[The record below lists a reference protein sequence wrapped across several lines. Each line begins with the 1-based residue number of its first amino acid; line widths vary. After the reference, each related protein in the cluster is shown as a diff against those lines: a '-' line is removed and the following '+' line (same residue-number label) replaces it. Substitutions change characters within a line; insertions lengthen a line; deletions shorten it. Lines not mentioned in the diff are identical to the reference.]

1 MNKYE
6 RQEASKH
13 EDGVDL
19 ISSLPDPIL
28 ILILSGLPSTEELIR
43 TSILSRRWRYLWTS
57 IPSIDLEYR
66 QGRNQK
72 LENKF
77 KEFVYWVLL
86 SRSMDL
92 DSFRLSCS
100 DYYSMSTVEQWIRA
114 TVMRN
119 VKQLD
124 LSFSLIEKS
133 EDMVMPHCLVTC
145 ASLETDLNFLYECIK
160 AAYDLALPN
169 LKSLELTTTNSHCT
183 DKALIR
189 VLKICPK
196 LESLSLTIERVSYGD
211 TSEDSDETD
220 ESDYPKLDEAGN
232 RRILTRNVKWVESFE
247 FNGEKPKLVI
257 DWYGTNN
264 DWLYIH
270 AKWGNKAK

>member
-28 ILILSGLPSTEELIR
+28 ILILSGLPSTEESIR

-57 IPSIDLEYR
+57 IPSLDLVPR
-66 QGRNQK
+66 QGRNRK
-72 LENKF
+72 LEKSKF
-77 KEFVYWVLL
+77 KEFVNWVLL
-86 SRSMDL
+86 SRSADL
-92 DSFRLSCS
+92 DSFRLSCRG
-100 DYYSMSTVEQWIRA
+100 YYSMSTVEQWIRA

-124 LSFSLIEKS
+124 LSFSLKANS

-145 ASLETDLNFLYECIK
+145 ASLEVLSLPCERVILPSFSGFPAFRFLSQCIEAAHDLV
-160 AAYDLALPN
+160 LPN
-169 LKSLELTTTNSHCT
+169 LKTLELTTTNSYCT
-183 DKALIR
+183 DKPLIR

-196 LESLSLTIERVSYGD
+196 LESLSLTIEKVPYGD
-211 TSEDSDETD
+211 NLEDSDES
-220 ESDYPKLDEAGN
+220 EYPKLDEAGN

-257 DWYGTNN
+257 D
-264 DWLYIH
+264 
-270 AKWGNKAK
+270 